1 MENTVKQVAER
12 VGLPERTVRYYDRIG
27 LVSAKVRSPSG
38 YRLYSPEEEGKL
50 RFVRR
55 AKTLGFSLDEI
66 RGLMAAAD
74 RGSCGEVGP
83 ELERLLEDK
92 VLQIDTRIAELSEFR
107 DRLRAYAAGKGSGCG
122 CQDHGAFCGCLDDVP
137 QSIAGRS
144 TQPIEQR

>member
-27 LVSAKVRSPSG
+27 LVSAKVRSPAG

-50 RFVRR
+50 VFVRR

-66 RGLMAAAD
+66 RGLIAAAD

-83 ELERLLEDK
+83 ELERLLADK
-92 VLQIDTRIAELSEFR
+92 VIQIDTRIAELSEFR
-107 DRLRAYAAGKGSGCG
+107 DRLRAYAAGKGAGCG
-122 CQDHGAFCGCLDDVP
+122 DQGHGAFCSCLDDVP
-137 QSIAGRS
+137 QSMS
-144 TQPIEQR
+144 TT

>member
-1 MENTVKQVAER
+1 VENTVKQVAER

-66 RGLMAAAD
+66 RGLIAAAD
-74 RGSCGEVGP
+74 HGSCGEVGP

-92 VLQIDTRIAELSEFR
+92 VVQIETRIAELSEFR
-107 DRLRAYAAGKGSGCG
+107 DRLRAYAAGKGAGCG
-122 CQDHGAFCGCLDDVP
+122 CEGHGAFCGCLDDVP
-137 QSIAGRS
+137 ETMSS
-144 TQPIEQR
+144 T